1 MARVIPPCA
10 LTGTRSLS
18 ASIVK
23 GPAMFRKIMMAILEG
38 FAMMNPEYVAYKY
51 AETHAERV
59 PVD

>member
-1 MARVIPPCA
+1 
-10 LTGTRSLS
+10 
-18 ASIVK
+18 
-23 GPAMFRKIMMAILEG
+23 MFRKIMMAILEG